1 LKILVSSLNEQT
13 GNDPTE
19 EEFETLIAEMTE
31 DRIAELLSGNTSN
44 ADDNSTQEQVQ
55 EGPELKKQR
64 VEPQQERVVR
74 FLCFA
79 T

>member
-31 DRIAELLSGNTSN
+31 DRIAELLSGNTSYRN
-44 ADDNSTQEQVQ
+44 GAS
-55 EGPELKKQR
+55 
-64 VEPQQERVVR
+64 
-74 FLCFA
+74 
-79 T
+79 